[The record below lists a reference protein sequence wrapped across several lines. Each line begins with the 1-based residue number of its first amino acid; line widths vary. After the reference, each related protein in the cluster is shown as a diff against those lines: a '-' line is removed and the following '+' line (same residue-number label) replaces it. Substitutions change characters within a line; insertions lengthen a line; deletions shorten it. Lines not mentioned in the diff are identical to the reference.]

1 MKQATVT
8 VGEIAEMLN
17 VPVNTV
23 RDRIIRQNRVPV
35 ASFYPLRVRLTKVL
49 ENWEALKHR
58 DGRGRK
64 SAASRLRRFA

>member
-1 MKQATVT
+1 VQEKTVT
-8 VGEIAEMLN
+8 VAEISKMLD

-23 RDRIIRQNRVPV
+23 RDRIIRQNCVPV
-35 ASFYPLRVRLTKVL
+35 ASFYPLRVRLTQVL

-64 SAASRLRRFA
+64 SATAALRRFA